1 MKINISKIT
10 IQITNLNL
18 KNIKIFRIQID
29 QIISFRQF
37 YLRKIMLKSAINI
50 QELQIKVKWARI
62 IKI

>member
-29 QIISFRQF
+29 QIISFHQF